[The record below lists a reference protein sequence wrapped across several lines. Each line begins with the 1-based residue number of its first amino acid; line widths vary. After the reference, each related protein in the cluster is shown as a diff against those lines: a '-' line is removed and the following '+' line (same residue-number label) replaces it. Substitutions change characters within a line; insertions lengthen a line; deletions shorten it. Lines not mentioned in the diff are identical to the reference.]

1 MAARATL
8 NRVTTVQPTSHSSG
22 RSSGRAGKIALWTLL
37 GVLVV
42 LLALYLADLAMNR
55 GNVPRGTTVG
65 GVAIG
70 GMAPEEAERTLEQ
83 ELGGVA
89 AKPVTVHAA
98 AKEATVV
105 PEQAGLGIDWPAT
118 VAAAGVQSANPVTRL
133 TGLFRTH
140 EVDAV
145 TVVDDAALNPQLDRL
160 VKELHVEPVDGAINV
175 GAGQG
180 KVTDPKLGQD
190 VPRPMLRDEL
200 TTSWLSPQGV
210 TVQPEEVQP
219 AVNNSVIQ
227 AAMSGPVKSALA
239 GPLTLRGKDAVQA
252 TIPQDRLGE
261 VVQFPNVEGRID
273 PVVNT
278 DAARTIFG
286 EQLAGTETEMQNAR
300 VLAGGG
306 VEPSVDGSVV
316 DWDVTLRDFDA
327 RLLADQPRDWEAAYK
342 AVPADFTT
350 EAANNATFDQVVGSF
365 TTGGYS
371 GASGTNIA
379 LVASTVNGAIV
390 NPGETFSLNGYTGP
404 RGTAQGYVNSG
415 IILNGRADNAVGGG
429 ISQFATTL
437 YNAAYFAGMTDV
449 AHTPHSYYISRYPA
463 GREATVYEG
472 AIDLQFRNDSLH
484 PVRIATSVGGGEV
497 TVSLMGVKTVNVE
510 SVNGGRWAY
519 TSPSPVSVS
528 GASCVPSSGAQ
539 GFTTSDTRYI
549 YDLAGNLIDSETQT
563 TVYDPQPI
571 VRCG

>member
-1 MAARATL
+1 M
-8 NRVTTVQPTSHSSG
+8 
-22 RSSGRAGKIALWTLL
+22 LL

-42 LLALYLADLAMNR
+42 LLALYLTDLAMNR

-89 AKPVTVHAA
+89 AKPVTVRAA
-98 AKEATVV
+98 SQEATVV

-175 GAGQG
+175 EAGQG

-200 TTSWLSPQGV
+200 TTSWLNPQGV

-286 EQLAGTETEMQNAR
+286 EQLADTETEMQNAR

-404 RGTAQGYVNSG
+404 RGTAQGYVKSG
-415 IILNGRADNAVGGG
+415 IILNGRADTAVGGG

-472 AIDLQFRNDSLH
+472 AIDLQFRNDSPY
-484 PVRIATSVGGGEV
+484 PVRIATSVGGGQV